1 MPIAAFHGKAAEVL
15 LPRAKIRL
23 TSLLSTRCNFE
34 KSSTDPIRVP
44 RIRENRV
51 PTSGVRRKLLWEG
64 GFIQWHMLV
73 VCIWCTL
80 FVTSQLDVIFMFPN
94 ERLAKFV
101 DIICIFFYTRSPK
114 LICHCTE
121 YKLSALQVMKCTHR
135 YDTTVHNCKNIRLRI
150 EKGE

>member
-23 TSLLSTRCNFE
+23 TSLLSARCNFE

-64 GFIQWHMLV
+64 GFIQ
-73 VCIWCTL
+73 
-80 FVTSQLDVIFMFPN
+80 
-94 ERLAKFV
+94 
-101 DIICIFFYTRSPK
+101 
-114 LICHCTE
+114 
-121 YKLSALQVMKCTHR
+121 
-135 YDTTVHNCKNIRLRI
+135 
-150 EKGE
+150 